1 MTQPKIN
8 RHRNSGLIV
17 SATRKE
23 VEPLFDQALHVLSTD
38 ADNLFTLISP
48 TKEWEVLITGV
59 GIANTAYHLGLRL
72 NQKRR
77 YKGVIQVGIAGAWD
91 RTLPIGSVVAISTD
105 CFSEMGVMTPDNFLT
120 MEQMGFPLVE
130 THSEKIFNIIRNP
143 NSLPKLKRVQSI
155 TVNSVHGCVKYA
167 HQTREIWAGYGY
179 DFQVE
184 SMEGAAF
191 FLACHHRRQ
200 HIFHQVRSISN
211 YVENRDLSQWN
222 ILLAVENLNRYLL
235 KELLEMDWK

>member
-1 MTQPKIN
+1 MTSSKIR

-23 VEPLFDQALHVLSTD
+23 VAPLFDHALQVLTTD
-38 ADNLFTLISP
+38 ADNLFTLVYP
-48 TKEWEVLITGV
+48 TREWELLITGV

-77 YKGVIQVGIAGAWD
+77 YKAVIQVGIAGAWD
-91 RTLPIGSVVAISTD
+91 RNLPIGSVVAVTTD
-105 CFSEMGVMTPDNFLT
+105 CFSEMGVMTPDHFLT
-120 MEQMGFPLVE
+120 MEQMGFPLLE
-130 THSEKIFNIIRNP
+130 TNSEKFYNIIHNP
-143 NSLPKLKRVQSI
+143 NSLPQLNSVQGI
-155 TVNSVHGCVKYA
+155 TVNSVHSCENYA
-167 HQTREIWAGYGY
+167 KQTRDIWTGYGY

-191 FLACHHRRQ
+191 LLACHHRKQ
-200 HIFHQVRSISN
+200 PIFHQIRSISN

-222 ILLAVENLNRYLL
+222 IPLAVENLGRYLL
-235 KELLEMDWK
+235 KEVLETEWK